1 MPTGASVSN
10 KVSWNK
16 ERHFARMESHQASE
30 CRKGI
35 KILNGMINQLDMSV
49 KTSLVTKAKN
59 ELILCR
65 DVISKSV
72 LNSRISRSVSQL
84 VKEINLK

>member
-1 MPTGASVSN
+1 MPTGA
-10 KVSWNK
+10 KVSWYK

-30 CRKGI
+30 CRKSI
-35 KILNGMINQLDMSV
+35 KILNGMINQLEMAGRTVFS
-49 KTSLVTKAKN
+49 TSLVNKAKN
-59 ELILCR
+59 ELMLCR

-84 VKEINLK
+84 VKEINLT